1 MIHVLFR
8 RLVDAFEQTWKPGD
22 WVDEYQIIRLV
33 GKGSYGTTYSVLLP
47 TGEEA
52 ILKRI
57 RPYKKLFSNH
67 VQYVQNERDALI
79 TLSHPNFP
87 AFIRA
92 GEYKGISYFV
102 MKKMS
107 GRTFEEL
114 IFQEGKKYSE
124 EESLRVSLQL
134 LTLVDV
140 IHQKGYVHRDLRIPN
155 ILSDHGA
162 IHIIDFGLA
171 CVMETESPVLEAHK
185 DYMRDKS
192 KKSDYYAIGHFLLF
206 LLYSSYEPVSSRDTS
221 WEEELPI
228 HHDTKAI
235 LRKLLQID
243 GEYLDGSELIEDLV
257 KVIHIVHN
265 Q

>member
-1 MIHVLFR
+1 MIHMLFR
-8 RLVDAFEQTWKPGD
+8 RLVDAFEQTWKPGNRID
-22 WVDEYQIIRLV
+22 DYQIIRLV
-33 GKGSYGTTYSVLLP
+33 GKGSYGTTYCVLLP
-47 TGEEA
+47 SGEEA

-67 VQYVQNERDALI
+67 VQYVQNERDALE
-79 TLSHPNFP
+79 TLSHPHFP

-102 MKKMS
+102 MKKMR

-134 LTLVDV
+134 ITLVDV
-140 IHQKGYVHRDLRIPN
+140 IHQKGFVHRDLRIPN
-155 ILSDHGA
+155 ILFDHGA

-171 CVMETESPVLEAHK
+171 CEMETDSQVPEAHK
-185 DYMRDKS
+185 DYMREKS

-206 LLYSSYEPVSSRDTS
+206 LLYSSYEPVSSRDKS
-221 WEEELPI
+221 WEEQLPI

-243 GEYLDGSELIEDLV
+243 EEYHDGSELIEDLV
-257 KVIHIVHN
+257 KVIQLLDI